1 MEAANPDTRPEEQP
15 TGAHAGQEQAAPK
28 LRAGHDAT
36 EPARSN
42 DTQLRLIPPTEGGT
56 WRLSGSTREVG
67 RRGVAEARA
76 ALRAARRKDAE
87 RRRPSAA

>member
-1 MEAANPDTRPEEQP
+1 MEAANPDIRPEEQP
-15 TGAHAGQEQAAPK
+15 T
-28 LRAGHDAT
+28 
-36 EPARSN
+36 
-42 DTQLRLIPPTEGGT
+42 TQLRLIPPTEGGT

-76 ALRAARRKDAE
+76 ALRAARRKDTE